1 MCTVIVR
8 VPDDPRH
15 PTRVLAV
22 RDEDP
27 EREWNPLGD
36 WWPEAHPGVIGVRDV
51 RAGGAWLAAAPDRG
65 LLAVLLNRAEGHDLP
80 ESAVVSRG
88 ALPLAAVEGE
98 AVPAAPRTRGF
109 NLLTVGAA
117 ASVVTRWDGTAV
129 HETVLGPGTH
139 MVAHD
144 DVDDPATGRIAAWLP
159 AFAAAPLSATGDRA
173 WWEDWFDVLA
183 ASTGDGASSDAAIV
197 RDNRYLGIPTQ
208 SLLVCVAEVTTDA
221 VDVRYAELPA
231 PGVWAHVHPA

>member
-144 DVDDPATGRIAAWLP
+144 DVDDSRGRSRALSLRQHRGSTALGHGIWFEVAQRWQPETGSWR
-159 AFAAAPLSATGDRA
+159 
-173 WWEDWFDVLA
+173 V
-183 ASTGDGASSDAAIV
+183 V
-197 RDNRYLGIPTQ
+197 N
-208 SLLVCVAEVTTDA
+208 
-221 VDVRYAELPA
+221 
-231 PGVWAHVHPA
+231 